1 MRVNEFLTHPFEPVK
16 AIALPSTSPANLS
29 FSFEKLL
36 QEYKKIKTFL

>member
-16 AIALPSTSPANLS
+16 AIALPSLS